1 MKQLPVFEREN
12 AGRQKACKSLTASQ
26 PRRPGFP
33 KTEFVTPVPQG
44 GGFAPAPTR
53 FMGIGAHLDTA
64 PENMVKK
71 GV

>member
-1 MKQLPVFEREN
+1 MPSMDVGMKQLPVFEREN

-44 GGFAPAPTR
+44 GGK
-53 FMGIGAHLDTA
+53 GADSRPRPLVLRA
-64 PENMVKK
+64 
-71 GV
+71 